1 MKTTTSTASRAPG
14 SSRGPRVVE
23 PSRSDAFDE
32 FAAAWDQMSRVVRRA
47 RGRASATPR
56 NGLTVSQFHL
66 LDTLSLEADAA
77 LHITEVAEA
86 AGVTCPTATR
96 MLNTLEREGIVR
108 RQRARGDARVV
119 VVRLTVDGRRA
130 VAATRERLRTAQR
143 TVYENLTAAEQRQ
156 ASVLLSRLS
165 EAIDEL

>member
-1 MKTTTSTASRAPG
+1 
-14 SSRGPRVVE
+14 
-23 PSRSDAFDE
+23 
-32 FAAAWDQMSRVVRRA
+32 
-47 RGRASATPR
+47 
-56 NGLTVSQFHL
+56 
-66 LDTLSLEADAA
+66 
-77 LHITEVAEA
+77 
-86 AGVTCPTATR
+86 

-108 RQRARGDARVV
+108 RQRARSDARVV

-165 EAIDEL
+165 EAIDQL